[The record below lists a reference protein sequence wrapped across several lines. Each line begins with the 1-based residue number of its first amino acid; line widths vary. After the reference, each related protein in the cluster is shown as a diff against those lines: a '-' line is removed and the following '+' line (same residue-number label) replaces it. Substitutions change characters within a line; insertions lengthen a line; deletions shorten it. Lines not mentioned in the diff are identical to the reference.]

1 MKRLRLCNKSNTR
14 YNTLHHNDNNGSL
27 EYLRIEDNGSIFAVF
42 TDDSE
47 MDVSELFPQTTLDD
61 YKDHHILETC

>member
-1 MKRLRLCNKSNTR
+1 MKRLRLCNKSNGRYDTR
-14 YNTLHHNDNNGSL
+14 HHNSDNGSL

-47 MDVSELFPQTTLDD
+47 MDVSELFPLTTLDD

>member
-1 MKRLRLCNKSNTR
+1 MKRLRLCNKSNSR
-14 YNTLHHNDNNGSL
+14 YNSLHHNSDNGSL

>member
-1 MKRLRLCNKSNTR
+1 MKRLRLCNKSNSR
-14 YNTLHHNDNNGSL
+14 YNTQHHDSSNGSL